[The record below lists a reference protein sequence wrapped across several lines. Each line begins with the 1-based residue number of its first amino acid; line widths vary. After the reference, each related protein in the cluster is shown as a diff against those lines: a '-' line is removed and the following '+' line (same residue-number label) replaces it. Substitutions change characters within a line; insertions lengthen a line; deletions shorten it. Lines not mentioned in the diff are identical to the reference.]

1 MTEEAIL
8 KISGMH
14 CTSCARLIEHS
25 LKREDGV
32 ESVTV
37 DYSSEEASVEFDS
50 ARLETGSLKQLIH
63 GLGYEVVDEQHS

>member
-1 MTEEAIL
+1 MTEKAIL

-25 LKREDGV
+25 LEREDGV
-32 ESVTV
+32 ESITV
-37 DYSSEEASVEFDS
+37 DYSSEEVSVEFDP
-50 ARLETGSLKQLIH
+50 AWLDTGSLKQIIH